1 MRITSRQL
9 RQIIKEE
16 LTRASR
22 LNEADLFTQADLDR
36 EEEEE
41 FARAMAKTADPLA
54 GIDLDDP
61 EAPPEAAMKMP
72 GAPPAVSKKGI
83 TSAAAAAGVS
93 TDSIERIETRI
104 DELTGNLDADAPGA
118 LDIGGIVFNA
128 TDPMTLAKLSQVV
141 EGRRVLSRG
150 ARGKEV
156 IIAQALLLGTLR
168 DASDMVV
175 GMRGAY
181 EDDASYMKASR
192 EASTLGARGIVR
204 KAMSGQYITFIEL
217 TELLVSVLGTNIGL
231 EIDGVFG
238 DATFHAVVAA
248 QLCAKHLSTVGTED
262 AVIDGQIGRQ
272 TMSYLLGFKTI
283 GISTNDRVMRYIA
296 SGVDPVTARE
306 IPATGELARGKL
318 TFDDLYENRRN
329 RRRR

>member
-168 DASDMVV
+168 DSSDMLV
-175 GMRGAY
+175 GRRGADA
-181 EDDASYMKASR
+181 DDAKYMQASR
-192 EASTLGARGIVR
+192 EAERLGVRGIVQ
-204 KAMSGQYITFIEL
+204 KAIAGKYVSYVEL
-217 TELLVSVLGTNIGL
+217 TELIVGILGTGGL

-238 DATFHAVVAA
+238 DGTFNAVVAA
-248 QLCAKHLSTVGTED
+248 QLCAKFTASAAGSTVK
-262 AVIDGQIGRQ
+262 IDGQLGSQ
-272 TMSYLLGFKTI
+272 TMSFLLGFRVI
-283 GISTNDRVMRYIA
+283 GLSTGSDETRFMA
-296 SGVDPVTARE
+296 MGVDPTRARVVSD
-306 IPATGELARGKL
+306 TGELARGR
-318 TFDDLYENRRN
+318 FEFSDLDENRRT
-329 RRRR
+329 RRIR